1 MQASVYAIRDKRNP
15 EIDLYVGSTVR
26 PYCVRFAQHV
36 IDAFYLRHPPTKI
49 RKHMHDEGVENF
61 EVHILEKCDP
71 DIRRERE
78 QFHMDRLKPEFN
90 VQRAFGLKPKHLR
103 RPRKPLTEAHRGAT
117 AKRRRD
123 CFTNDPAHRERLR
136 AYARERYHQKQKFRG
151 AEKITCT
158 CGTTV
163 ARYSMSLHL
172 KSKKHISLSTQLP

>member
-90 VQRAFGLKPKHLR
+90 VQRAFGPKPAQKR
-103 RPRKPLTEAHRGAT
+103 TRKPLTEAQRET
-117 AKRRRD
+117 RLRRR
-123 CFTNDPAHRERLR
+123 
-136 AYARERYHQKQKFRG
+136 RERYANDPVYR
-151 AEKITCT
+151 ER
-158 CGTTV
+158 V
-163 ARYSMSLHL
+163 RARARAHYH
-172 KSKKHISLSTQLP
+172 KKRVLEFLM